1 MSQNNNNISVSHKP
15 AFNVLDYIR
24 NMFQIDRFRSIFASF
39 KEIILPRSLLTVKFI
54 FVPYRTFCASSICN
68 RRPVIKSTRV
78 AQGRASSAEYFLLIL
93 TRRRKSKYFRI
104 IHNPDAFG
112 TGIMEVRGIKGF
124 RRGSV
129 EILILPPFLNPL
141 SSEKSHKNARKWF
154 RAPGTAAITPEYPIV
169 PMSLLD
175 SKYHKIRIQTIP
187 VSFFFFFI
195 VVSFFRCFTP
205 WKIAQQEWSLIQ

>member
-1 MSQNNNNISVSHKP
+1 MSQNNISVSRKST
-15 AFNVLDYIR
+15 FNVSDYIR
-24 NMFQIDRFRSIFASF
+24 NIFQIDHFFASF
-39 KEIILPRSLLTVKFI
+39 KEIILPRSLLTIKFI
-54 FVPYRTFCASSICN
+54 FVPYKTFCASSRNRPSICN

-129 EILILPPFLNPL
+129 DPFSPL
-141 SSEKSHKNARKWF
+141 KYSS
-154 RAPGTAAITPEYPIV
+154 
-169 PMSLLD
+169 SLLPQSLIVWKVAWKR
-175 SKYHKIRIQTIP
+175 SKMISSTRNRRHYTRICHRSTETLKTIKF
-187 VSFFFFFI
+187 VFKQSRFFFI
-195 VVSFFRCFTP
+195 VVSFLRCFSS
-205 WKIAQQEWSLIQ
+205 WKIVQQEWSLIQ